1 MRVIEGKEAL
11 VQEPDWSGTYSIEE
25 DILAAKEQWRILENA
40 MLDAGTLAPENA
52 AMMERYVNFKLI
64 YDRANKV
71 IAEKG
76 IVINPRRGSRG
87 GIARQNPSWYTM
99 REAASDLDRM
109 EAELG
114 ISPRR
119 RGGLVK
125 VTRSTRKREAA
136 DAYLAAVKK

>member
-1 MRVIEGKEAL
+1 MKVIEGSASP
-11 VQEPDWSGTYSIEE
+11 VQEPDWSDTYTSPE
-25 DILAAKEQWRILENA
+25 DIEAAKEQWRLLENA

-52 AMMERYVNFKLI
+52 PMMERYVNFKLI
-64 YDRANKV
+64 YDRAKRI

-76 IVINPRRGSRG
+76 IVMPPRRGSRS
-87 GIARQNPSWYTM
+87 GIARQHPSWSTM

-119 RGGLVK
+119 RGGLAK
-125 VTRSTRKREAA
+125 VNRQPRKKEAA
-136 DAYLAAVKK
+136 SAYLAAVAK